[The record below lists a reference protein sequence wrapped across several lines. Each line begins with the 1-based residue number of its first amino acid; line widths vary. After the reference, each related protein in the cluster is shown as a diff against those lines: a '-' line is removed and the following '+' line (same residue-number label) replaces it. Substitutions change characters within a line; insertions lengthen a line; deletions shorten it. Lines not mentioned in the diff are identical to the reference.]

1 MNEKRFERWND
12 YSCKVKDNQEET
24 LLNREVQELNYRSQA
39 DDMCEVLN
47 EKEAIIQRLEKEN
60 QRVYGILEDGGVLLT
75 RKQLLDVIG
84 KDKCDMFYT
93 FQKEIKDLNFVINFQ
108 EKEIG
113 ALKALLKENEGL
125 EEAYDIAKENN
136 ELLKQKNTKLIAK
149 IDFLERLIDG
159 DV

>member
-1 MNEKRFERWND
+1 
-12 YSCKVKDNQEET
+12 
-24 LLNREVQELNYRSQA
+24 
-39 DDMCEVLN
+39 
-47 EKEAIIQRLEKEN
+47 
-60 QRVYGILEDGGVLLT
+60 
-75 RKQLLDVIG
+75 
-84 KDKCDMFYT
+84 MFYT